1 MSQPDRPV
9 LVRGRAIVK
18 TYGAQ
23 GVLRRQ
29 EATRAIDGA
38 DIDIYVG
45 EVVALIGESGS
56 GKTTLG
62 KVLLR
67 LTSLDAGTVVFDGVD
82 VFGVPAR
89 KLRELRRQFQMVFQ
103 NQSANLHPKMTVQ
116 QMMDESLRL
125 HRPELDA
132 PGRLSQARDLLDRVG
147 LAARAGQRPAS
158 LSGGE
163 RRRVGLARILA
174 TKPRLIV
181 ADEPTSGLDA
191 AIKQQMIDLLKDL
204 KDPDLAYLLISH
216 DLGRVRRISQR
227 VLVMLK
233 GRIIEEVT
241 AGELGHAAFHH
252 PYTHK
257 LMRAA
262 DLLEE
267 GRESHPAGGADAAPA
282 PAMRPFDPA
291 APPTTGLAGCVH
303 AADCQLAARLGILSR
318 CTRERPAPV
327 RLSETHW
334 VACHAAEAP
343 KEARG

>member
-1 MSQPDRPV
+1 MTTPRRI
-9 LVRGRAIVK
+9 LVRGRGIVK

-23 GVLRRQ
+23 GALRRQ
-29 EATRAIDGA
+29 AATRAIDGVDL
-38 DIDIYVG
+38 DIEVG
-45 EVVALIGESGS
+45 EVLALIGESGS

-67 LTSLDAGTVVFDGVD
+67 LTSLDAGSVEFDGAD
-82 VFGVPAR
+82 VFKVPAGR
-89 KLRELRRQFQMVFQ
+89 LKELRRQFQMVFQ

-132 PGRLSQARDLLDRVG
+132 AGRAEQARMLLARVG
-147 LAARAGQRPAS
+147 LTARAGQRPAS

-216 DLGRVRRISQR
+216 DLGLVRRISQR

-233 GRIIEEVT
+233 GRIIEEVP
-241 AGELGHAAFHH
+241 AADLGRAAFHH

-262 DLLEE
+262 DLLED
-267 GRESHPAGGADAAPA
+267 GRETHVGLEGAEGAPA
-282 PAMRPFDPA
+282 RRPFDPA
-291 APPTTGLAGCVH
+291 APAATGNAGCVH
-303 AADCQLAARLGILSR
+303 ASDCQLATRLGILSR
-318 CTRERPAPV
+318 CSGERPGPV
-327 RLSETHW
+327 RLSDAHW
-334 VACHAAEAP
+334 VACHAAETP